1 MLPRKNFLKEKRM
14 RFFKWIA
21 LCSLAVTWL
30 AACAQPPQP
39 ASHEHHH
46 GHDQAAA
53 TVAKDQPTAIT
64 IDELR
69 QQMDQGKAIVFID
82 TRNQMAWETSAS
94 MIPGSIRISNN
105 AQLATLIKELPK
117 DSFIVPYC
125 T

>member
-1 MLPRKNFLKEKRM
+1 M
-14 RFFKWIA
+14 RIFKWFVLCGLA
-21 LCSLAVTWL
+21 LTWL
-30 AACAQPPQP
+30 SACAQPSRS

-46 GHDQAAA
+46 DQRHAAA
-53 TVAKDQPTAIT
+53 TVAKEAPTAIT

-82 TRNQMAWETSAS
+82 TRNEMAWETSAG
-94 MIPGSIRISNN
+94 MIPGSMRISNN
-105 AQLATLIKELPK
+105 AQLAAMIKELPK